1 MGAAHANH
9 SPPNLPPPRGKH
21 RLLPGERNSL
31 PQGIL
36 LLITRPTREPGFAV
50 CRDDT
55 SKRLSLLYAV
65 DPEEIHLDIPC
76 SLIRHIIRFLY
87 LLLSWKVYIN

>member
-1 MGAAHANH
+1 MGAAHADR
-9 SPPNLPPPRGKH
+9 SPLNLLPPMGMHRPLPR
-21 RLLPGERNSL
+21 ERNSL

-36 LLITRPTREPGFAV
+36 LITRPTCEPGFAV

-55 SKRLSLLYAV
+55 SKRLSLYAV